1 MKKYKIKRENIDF
14 TFVQDERIFRGTR
27 KKIFALDNKNNM
39 AMFKYE
45 KENYN
50 WSEACSEKMAYEIAK
65 ILNYKCAKIELA
77 YDDEKNLGVLNYY
90 FTKDNSLHNDFVAYL
105 NNNQKDRNCFYTIKN
120 IKYILDNLDK
130 KLFKDFIKIMV
141 FDALIGEQDRHEE
154 NWGITETN
162 GKYSISPLYDNGAS
176 LLKKFQND
184 NTFKKYYNHI
194 KDFDKYIKR
203 SGTYI
208 YKENSNE
215 KYKHFELI
223 EYLLCNYP
231 FYVLPE
237 LKKLKKL
244 SDVIIK
250 NIVKKIPDELL
261 TEKHKEYIIDYVIK
275 RRNILLEM
283 SNIGCDNI

>member
-50 WSEACSEKMAYEIAK
+50 CSEACSEKMAYEIAK

-105 NNNQKDRNCFYTIKN
+105 NNNQKYRNCFYTIKN

-130 KLFKDFIKIMV
+130 KLFKDFIKIMF
-141 FDALIGEQDRHEE
+141 FDALIGELD
-154 NWGITETN
+154 
-162 GKYSISPLYDNGAS
+162 
-176 LLKKFQND
+176 
-184 NTFKKYYNHI
+184 
-194 KDFDKYIKR
+194 
-203 SGTYI
+203 
-208 YKENSNE
+208 
-215 KYKHFELI
+215 
-223 EYLLCNYP
+223 
-231 FYVLPE
+231 
-237 LKKLKKL
+237 
-244 SDVIIK
+244 
-250 NIVKKIPDELL
+250 
-261 TEKHKEYIIDYVIK
+261 
-275 RRNILLEM
+275 
-283 SNIGCDNI
+283 

>member
-154 NWGITETN
+154 IG
-162 GKYSISPLYDNGAS
+162 
-176 LLKKFQND
+176 
-184 NTFKKYYNHI
+184 
-194 KDFDKYIKR
+194 
-203 SGTYI
+203 
-208 YKENSNE
+208 
-215 KYKHFELI
+215 
-223 EYLLCNYP
+223 
-231 FYVLPE
+231 VLQKPM
-237 LKKLKKL
+237 
-244 SDVIIK
+244 V
-250 NIVKKIPDELL
+250 
-261 TEKHKEYIIDYVIK
+261 
-275 RRNILLEM
+275 NILYHHFMIMEQVY
-283 SNIGCDNI
+283 